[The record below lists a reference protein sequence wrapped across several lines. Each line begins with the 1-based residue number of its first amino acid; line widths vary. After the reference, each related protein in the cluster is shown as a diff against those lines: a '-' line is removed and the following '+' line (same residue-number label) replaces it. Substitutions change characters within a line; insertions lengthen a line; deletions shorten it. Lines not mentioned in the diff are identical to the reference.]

1 MLVDGA
7 KQLSRGQKPSSQ
19 NLLLTPT
26 NIGHVANKLSH
37 LRGAAMKLGQMISMD
52 AGELI
57 SPELSAV
64 LGKLRSDAAPM
75 QHKQLLT
82 MLRSHWGEDWL
93 DKFSQFELRPFAAAS
108 IGQVHLARLENGQKL
123 AIKIQYPG
131 VRDSIAS
138 DVDNV
143 GTLLSMS
150 GLLPSQVDISNLLEA
165 TKSQLQDEA
174 DYALE
179 ASYIKKYQSH
189 LNSHEFIL
197 PQVDEN
203 LTKDDILVMRYVEGD
218 TIERAITQPLEVRNQ
233 IVRNLIWLFLKE
245 LFDFRLMQTDP
256 NFANFLYDPAS
267 KKIGLLDFGAT
278 RVIPPHISEGYQRL
292 LEAGVNDNRDE
303 AILAAKQIGFFNEQ
317 ISPDYLDEVMKIF
330 DMACEPLKYDGEFNF
345 ATSQLASRVRDVGLN
360 IKNHRS
366 EWHTPPVDALF
377 IHRKLGGLYLLAS
390 KLNASVNIKEIYAEY
405 VHDKNKT

>member
-7 KQLSRGQKPSSQ
+7 KQLSKGQKPSSQ

-75 QHKQLLT
+75 QHKQLLA
-82 MLRSHWGEDWL
+82 LLKSHWGEDWL
-93 DKFSQFELRPFAAAS
+93 DNFSQFELRPFAAAS

-123 AIKIQYPG
+123 AVKIQYPG

-143 GTLLSMS
+143 GTLLNMS
-150 GLLPSQVDISNLLEA
+150 GLLPAQVAISDLLEA

-174 DYALE
+174 NYALE

-189 LNSHEFIL
+189 LNSAEFVV
-197 PQVDEN
+197 PQINES
-203 LTKDDILVMRYVEGD
+203 LTQDDILVMHFIEGE
-218 TIERAITQPLEVRNQ
+218 TIEKAVNQPLNVRNQ

-278 RVIPPHISEGYQRL
+278 RVIPQHISEGYQKL
-292 LEAGVNDNRDE
+292 IAAGVNDNREE
-303 AILAAKQIGFFNEQ
+303 ALLAAKQIGFFNDQ
-317 ISPDYLDEVMKIF
+317 ISPEYLDEVMKIF

-390 KLNASVNIKEIYAEY
+390 KLNASVNIKEIYTEFL
-405 VHDKNKT
+405 HLRN